1 MKAHHSRAQH
11 MTSHCIT
18 RHDTTQEVTSHQITW
33 HDNHITWHLATNH
46 ITSSQVTS
54 QSTALLHLTPQ
65 PTSWH
70 HNTSHHHHG
79 TVEGSFTPKSRFGHP
94 LAYSFSPF
102 QNFCP
107 RLARLYL
114 VVWYL
119 ILLFDRMQ
127 TSLPWWDGS
136 PNSKR
141 LVDLNS
147 NGSSLKSKVET
158 KISGLGAGVG
168 AKSTH
173 HVFWWSFLTVIM
185 HFPPSGVDKA
195 WSKPDSM
202 FEVNLWRWRG
212 AK

>member
-1 MKAHHSRAQH
+1 M
-11 MTSHCIT
+11 
-18 RHDTTQEVTSHQITW
+18 TW
-33 HDNHITWHLATNH
+33 HDITSHDMSQLTTLPHLTSPHNRPDYFISPRNQLHDIITHHITTMERLKAR
-46 ITSSQVTS
+46 S
-54 QSTALLHLTPQ
+54 PQ
-65 PTSWH
+65 KVGLGILWLI
-70 HNTSHHHHG
+70 
-79 TVEGSFTPKSRFGHP
+79 V
-94 LAYSFSPF
+94 FSLSKL
-102 QNFCP
+102 

-119 ILLFDRMQ
+119 IVLFDRMQ

-136 PNSKR
+136 PNSKH